1 MQFIDFRGSLRAV
14 DRHGYCRFRANQDV
28 KGTAARGAEGAL
40 DILICS
46 EKGWPLRST
55 AFLELSYVFCAKLYR
70 GWLLQQPSSSHG
82 SIDSPT

>member
-55 AFLELSYVFCAKLYR
+55 AFLERSVQSYIAALALAAAIVVA
-70 GWLLQQPSSSHG
+70 W
-82 SIDSPT
+82 IN